1 MNTLSI
7 DYPESL
13 PAVLNLSPLE
23 FERDARMALAVKLFE
38 SGRLTSGQAA
48 ALANIPRAEFLLE
61 CPHWGRERPPDP
73 LLKSLLDEGEA
84 AVIQLAQ
91 ALNIDQVLI
100 DERKGRKVAR
110 DRLIGVRPWSFCLPL
125 LC

>member
-48 ALANIPRAEFLLE
+48 ALANRPRAAFLLE
-61 CPHWGRERPPDP
+61 CPHWGAASVRWDETEIEME
-73 LLKSLLDEGEA
+73 LMGLDGPA
-84 AVIQLAQ
+84 T
-91 ALNIDQVLI
+91 
-100 DERKGRKVAR
+100 R
-110 DRLIGVRPWSFCLPL
+110 
-125 LC
+125 

>member
-13 PAVLNLSPLE
+13 PAVLNRSPLE

-48 ALANIPRAEFLLE
+48 ALANIARAAFLLE
-61 CPHWGRERPPDP
+61 CPRWGAASVRWDETEIEMELMGLDRP
-73 LLKSLLDEGEA
+73 A
-84 AVIQLAQ
+84 T
-91 ALNIDQVLI
+91 
-100 DERKGRKVAR
+100 R
-110 DRLIGVRPWSFCLPL
+110 
-125 LC
+125 